1 MSLQAHLETGATT
14 VARAW
19 RLTRADGVV
28 MGFTD
33 HDRDLHF
40 DGVAYRAGAGLT
52 ARALEQTTGLS
63 VDNSEA
69 VGALSDA
76 GLTAE
81 DIRAGRYD
89 GAALVISEVNWAEP
103 SQRRVMF
110 RGSLGEVSHQ
120 GGAFRAELRGLT
132 EALGVGGGR
141 IYQADCTAVLGDGA
155 CRFDLSVPGY
165 RAEVALV
172 ASDDGRVLRLPALP
186 GFEDLWFEGGRVQVI
201 TGVAAGQLGVIKADL
216 TDGAARVVELWQ
228 ALGAMPAPGDMLRLD
243 AGCDKRAATCRF
255 KFNNMLNFQG
265 FPHIPGEDWL
275 MAYPQRAGVNAGGAL
290 RGGAGA

>member
-40 DGVAYRAGAGLT
+40 DGVDYRAGAGLT

-89 GAALVISEVNWAEP
+89 GAALVIFEVNWAEP

-132 EALGVGGGR
+132 EVLGVGGGR
-141 IYQADCTAVLGDGA
+141 IYQADCTAVLGDSA

-186 GFEDLWFEGGRVQVI
+186 GFEDLWFEGGRVQVM

-216 TDGAARVVELWQ
+216 TDGSARVVELWQ
-228 ALGAMPAPGDMLRLD
+228 ALGAMPAVGDVLRLD

-255 KFNNMLNFQG
+255 KFTNMLNFQG

-290 RGGAGA
+290 RGGPGA